1 MRRTKKSVR
10 YTKKRVRR
18 TKRTKRTKRSS
29 TGSTGR
35 TGSTSK
41 SKRSIRRIRRTS
53 LTRHRYM
60 RGGNTLGQPIPSA
73 SGGEIAANN
82 NANAQ
87 SHNDMNNMLKG
98 GAKKRQRGGGVA
110 LCPPS
115 FMNGPTGY
123 GYVAPTGCLGPVPAA
138 QDPSAQDGLIT
149 AFYSKAVN
157 AANAAFDDAK

>member
-18 TKRTKRTKRSS
+18 TKRTKRTKRS
-29 TGSTGR
+29 

-60 RGGNTLGQPIPSA
+60 RGGNTVGQPIPSA

-87 SHNDMNNMLKG
+87 THNDMNNMLKG

>member
-10 YTKKRVRR
+10 YTKKRV
-18 TKRTKRTKRSS
+18 KRTKRHSKR
-29 TGSTGR
+29 T
-35 TGSTSK
+35 
-41 SKRSIRRIRRTS
+41 KRSIRRIRRTS

-87 SHNDMNNMLKG
+87 THNDMNNMLKG

-149 AFYSKAVN
+149 AFYAKAVN
-157 AANAAFDDAK
+157 AANSAFDTHTTPIAANPVLDNAK

>member
-29 TGSTGR
+29 TG
-35 TGSTSK
+35 K

-87 SHNDMNNMLKG
+87 THNDMNNMLKG

>member
-18 TKRTKRTKRSS
+18 TKRTKRSR

-35 TGSTSK
+35 SK

-60 RGGNTLGQPIPSA
+60 HGGNTWGQPIPSA

-87 SHNDMNNMLKG
+87 THNDMNNMLKG

-115 FMNGPTGY
+115 FENGPTGY

>member
-29 TGSTGR
+29 TG
-35 TGSTSK
+35 K

-87 SHNDMNNMLKG
+87 SHNSMNNMLKG

>member
-29 TGSTGR
+29 TGSKT
-35 TGSTSK
+35 
-41 SKRSIRRIRRTS
+41 KRSIRRIRRTS

-60 RGGNTLGQPIPSA
+60 RGGNTVGQPIPSA